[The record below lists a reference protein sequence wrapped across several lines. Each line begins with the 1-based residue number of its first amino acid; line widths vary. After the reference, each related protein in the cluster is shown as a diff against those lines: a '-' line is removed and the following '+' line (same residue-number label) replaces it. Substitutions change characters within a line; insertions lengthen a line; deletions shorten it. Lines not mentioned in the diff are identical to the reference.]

1 MILIDENKLTNGT
14 LKLIGQD
21 LGFNIHMYSSF
32 DGSLDKMVQTLQN
45 DLKDYINEIKKQ
57 NEN

>member
-21 LGFNIHMYSSF
+21 LGFNLYMYSAY
-32 DGSLDKMVQTLQN
+32 DGSLDNMVYTLQN
-45 DLKDYINEIKKQ
+45 NLKDYINELKKQ